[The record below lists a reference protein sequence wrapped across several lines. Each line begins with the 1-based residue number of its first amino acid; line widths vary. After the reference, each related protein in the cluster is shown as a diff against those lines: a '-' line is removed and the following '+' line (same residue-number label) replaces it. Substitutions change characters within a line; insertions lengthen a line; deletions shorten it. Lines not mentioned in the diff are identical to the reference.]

1 MGLNTRF
8 PSVMFYTVPQISHN
22 LCWRIAETEKKKKN
36 KKKKKKNKFA
46 MIRVCVLF

>member
-22 LCWRIAETEKKKKN
+22 LGWHIAETKKKK
-36 KKKKKKNKFA
+36 KFA
-46 MIRVCVLF
+46 MIRVCVLFKDI